1 MIQDGYL
8 NHAVQEIFAVNQ
20 LVYASQFAKA
30 KNKNSTK
37 TTIRNYVLYVM
48 ATSNQNKMTLQ
59 DILRGVNALRSQS
72 IGQQSLSPALT
83 KLKSEALN
91 VLTGSRNSWQFVDPM
106 FKAYVR
112 EHKNELILK

>member
-1 MIQDGYL
+1 M
-8 NHAVQEIFAVNQ
+8 NQ

-48 ATSNQNKMTLQ
+48 ANSDQNKMTLQ
-59 DILRGVNALRSQS
+59 DILHGVNTLRSRP
-72 IGQQSLSPALT
+72 IGQQSISPALT
-83 KLKSEALN
+83 KLKSNELN
-91 VLTGSRNSWQFVDPM
+91 VLTGGRNSWQFVDPM